1 MTVHTTS
8 SSAPVQE
15 SSVVA
20 RIAHGRR
27 ALKTALLTDELIHK
41 VKTCLFDLIGCA
53 FESRDLPWSRQAVG
67 LAQMS
72 GATTGAVIIGASGVA
87 SFGEAAFANGV
98 MGHGLVRE
106 DMHSASISHL
116 GIVILPT
123 LLSLAQ
129 HKKISGRQFIE
140 AAVLGYEVGA
150 QIGRVV
156 MDAQLAR
163 IHRPTGI
170 TGPIGAAAAASYL
183 LELSDQAMASAI
195 GLSTNTTSGFNQ
207 WAHTGGSEMFFHP
220 GFAARSAVTA
230 ALLAEQ
236 GAFASYDAIDGQA
249 GLFASLKKTD
259 ACAPFEMFSGPPE
272 ILSVYHKPVPAC
284 NFAQTATQA
293 ALNVAVENAID
304 PEKIT
309 SIRIRVPYSAA
320 VYPGCDFKGPFEHI
334 LQAKMS
340 IQFNVAAALLYGGVT
355 ENNFSSLNDSALMRL
370 LHLCALEIDPG
381 MTKSYPAL
389 QGGEVFVT
397 LKDETTFHVRL
408 ENVINASFEQV
419 QRRFKDAAVQRIGQ
433 SCADALEAF
442 ILNLDHTH
450 DAGLIGELM
459 QGQSAYRNSSL

>member
-1 MTVHTTS
+1 MTVLTTS
-8 SSAPVQE
+8 GSAPVQE

-20 RIAHGRR
+20 RIADARR

-72 GATTGAVIIGASGVA
+72 GVTTGAVIIGASGVA

-259 ACAPFEMFSGPPE
+259 ACARFEMF
-272 ILSVYHKPVPAC
+272 
-284 NFAQTATQA
+284 
-293 ALNVAVENAID
+293 
-304 PEKIT
+304 
-309 SIRIRVPYSAA
+309 
-320 VYPGCDFKGPFEHI
+320 
-334 LQAKMS
+334 
-340 IQFNVAAALLYGGVT
+340 
-355 ENNFSSLNDSALMRL
+355 
-370 LHLCALEIDPG
+370 
-381 MTKSYPAL
+381 
-389 QGGEVFVT
+389 
-397 LKDETTFHVRL
+397 
-408 ENVINASFEQV
+408 
-419 QRRFKDAAVQRIGQ
+419 
-433 SCADALEAF
+433 
-442 ILNLDHTH
+442 
-450 DAGLIGELM
+450 
-459 QGQSAYRNSSL
+459 